1 MRPLTAVISN
11 NLLLAIT
18 ASFITGIAL
27 AHPWRLADG
36 VLTALGA
43 ALALALL
50 ALLLLHHG
58 RRRSLL
64 LWLLLPI
71 FTATGFWHSQL
82 QLRPPNA
89 AGHIFSR
96 IEEKTEAVLI
106 GTLAAMVEDD
116 GRSSRIRLYTEQ
128 IQRRD
133 DPALLPCSGTTLLRF
148 YGRWPATLLPGDRL
162 VIRAELDRPSGFLTP
177 GGFDLAGHYGRNDIW
192 VTGII
197 RSPLYI
203 EKIITR
209 ESFWHTL
216 RFLPERVRTTIG
228 QKLDLILSEP
238 QQSAM
243 YRAIL
248 LGDRSRLEEAI
259 LENFKASGTMHI
271 LAISGLHIGILSA
284 LLFTIIYRLLSCSE
298 WLLLRLPV
306 RKCAALLSIPILLC
320 YGLLAGLN
328 TPVTRAVLMGGLV
341 LLAISVDRRKSPGA
355 LLAFAALTILAIKPL
370 LLFNVSFQ
378 LSFAAVTALLFLLPE
393 LQRLV
398 WPRLGPGKEHSPA
411 ERAGS
416 WLLAAILVS
425 VVANLAT
432 APIAIHAFQRFST
445 VSLLANLVIE
455 PLICLWSLV
464 AGFVALPLLFIL
476 PETGSLLLRF
486 GALGLDAALGC
497 AAFFAGLPYASLRLP
512 PPPLWLIGGYYAMLL
527 LLINNRYRPLL
538 GLPALGG
545 VVVFL
550 LLIFRPPPGSPAIG
564 ALNIAAIDV
573 GQGSSTLVE
582 LPSGY
587 RLLIDGGG
595 ASLPARS
602 VGERVIAPYLWQRG
616 IRWLDAVVVTHPDA
630 DHYNGLEFIISNFSP
645 RLLWVRDQ
653 DNHAGDFARLLLL
666 AEEYGVQVTVPA
678 EGERLGKAEGF
689 VENIANSYRLAT
701 GAGRRKANSG
711 LVLKV
716 CSGTFCLLFPGD
728 IEQEDENLLVEKGYD
743 LSAKVLLAPHH
754 GADTSSS
761 AQFLTGVSPEIILVS
776 AGRNRQGS
784 FPGGQLVNRSATLN
798 LPLWTTAEQGTME
811 IRATSDQLTVHGYGR
826 VDGNPLTPL
835 RRVLLYSGSSPGM
848 ADAPAGSSGEPAP

>member
-1 MRPLTAVISN
+1 MRSLTAVITD

-18 ASFITGIAL
+18 VSFITGIAL

-36 VLTALGA
+36 TITALGA
-43 ALALALL
+43 VLALALL
-50 ALLLLHHG
+50 ALLYLHYN

-89 AGHIFSR
+89 SGHIFSR

-116 GRSSRIRLYTEQ
+116 GRSSRIRLHTEQ

-133 DPALLPCSGTTLLRF
+133 DPTLIPCSGTVLLRF
-148 YGRWPATLLPGDRL
+148 YGRWHKPLMPGDRL
-162 VIRAELDRPSGFLTP
+162 AIRAELNRPSGFLTP
-177 GGFDLAGHYGRNDIW
+177 GGFDLASHYARNDIW

-203 EKIITR
+203 EKIIAS
-209 ESFWHTL
+209 ESLWHTL

-228 QKLDLILSEP
+228 EKLDLALPEP

-248 LGDRSRLEEAI
+248 LGDRSRLEERI
-259 LENFKASGTMHI
+259 LEDFKASGTMHI

-284 LLFTIIYRLLSCSE
+284 LLYTVISRLLSCSE

-306 RKCAALLSIPILLC
+306 RKCAALLALPILLC

-393 LQRLV
+393 LQQLV
-398 WPRLGPGKEHSPA
+398 WPKADPGKEYTPA
-411 ERAGS
+411 KKAGS
-416 WLLAAILVS
+416 WLLAALLVS
-425 VVANLAT
+425 IVANLAT

-445 VSLLANLVIE
+445 VSLLANLVME

-464 AGFVALPLLFIL
+464 AGFIALPLVFLL
-476 PETGSLLLRF
+476 PDTGTLLLRF

-497 AAFFAGLPYASLRLP
+497 AAFFAGLPSASLRLP
-512 PPPLWLIGGYYAMLL
+512 PPPLWLIGGYYALL
-527 LLINNRYRPLL
+527 LILINNRYRPLL

-545 VVVFL
+545 VLVFL
-550 LLIFRPPPGSPAIG
+550 LLIFRPPPGSPATG
-564 ALNIAAIDV
+564 ALHIAAIDV

-595 ASLPARS
+595 ASLPGRS
-602 VGERVIAPYLWQRG
+602 VGERVIAPYLWRRG
-616 IRWLDAVVVTHPDA
+616 IRWLDAVVITHPDA
-630 DHYNGLEFIISNFSP
+630 DHYNGLEFIIANFAP
-645 RLLWVRDQ
+645 RLLWVRGQ
-653 DNHAGDFARLLLL
+653 DNHPEDFSRLLLQ
-666 AEEYGVQVTVPA
+666 AEQHGVQVTVPA
-678 EGERLGKAEGF
+678 EGERLGTARDF
-689 VENIANSYRLAT
+689 VVNLANSYHFPTA
-701 GAGRRKANSG
+701 AGKGKANSG

-716 CSGTFCLLFPGD
+716 CSGTFCLLLPGD
-728 IEQEDENLLVEKGYD
+728 IEQEDESLLVEKGYD
-743 LSAKVLLAPHH
+743 LGAKVLLAPHH

-761 AQFLTGVSPEIILVS
+761 VEFLAGVSPEIILVS
-776 AGRNRQGS
+776 AGPNRQGS
-784 FPGGQLVNRSATLN
+784 FPGGQLINHSARHN
-798 LPLWTTAEQGTME
+798 LPLWTTAEKGTME
-811 IRATSDQLTVHGYGR
+811 LRAAADRLTVHGYGR
-826 VDGNPLTPL
+826 VDSNPLTPL
-835 RRVLLYSGSSPGM
+835 QRTLLYNGSSPGM
-848 ADAPAGSSGEPAP
+848 AHPQAGSSSEPAR